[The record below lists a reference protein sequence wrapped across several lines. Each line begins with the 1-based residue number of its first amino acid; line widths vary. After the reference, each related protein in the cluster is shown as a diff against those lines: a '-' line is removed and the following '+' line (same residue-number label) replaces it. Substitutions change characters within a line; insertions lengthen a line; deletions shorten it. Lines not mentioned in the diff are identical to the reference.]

1 MVLGVAPHDRYQY
14 DIYLRGSQFSGAI
27 NMVLSVVEID
37 ILDKWLQAMISGVG
51 VS

>member
-1 MVLGVAPHDRYQY
+1 MTGTSTVY
-14 DIYLRGSQFSGAI
+14 ISGAI